1 MFETPDVKRQD
12 CTVNYEWLKL
22 PIPTDHPFYD
32 QIVDY
37 TNPSKTGSDV
47 TRAIA
52 ARLGSKFRNFSHRMR
67 IEICELWSDTFT
79 IMELEAAWLEGS
91 LSVGDYPT
99 LKVLRQMKMV
109 LLLDRA
115 MNKTRVTHVNISNE
129 PFI

>member
-37 TNPSKTGSDV
+37 TNPSNTGSDV

-52 ARLGSKFRNFSHRMR
+52 ARLGSKFRNCCS
-67 IEICELWSDTFT
+67 EKELKILNSGQTH
-79 IMELEAAWLEGS
+79 
-91 LSVGDYPT
+91 
-99 LKVLRQMKMV
+99 LR
-109 LLLDRA
+109 
-115 MNKTRVTHVNISNE
+115 
-129 PFI
+129 

>member
-52 ARLGSKFRNFSHRMR
+52 ARLGSKFRNFLLIKITESF
-67 IEICELWSDTFT
+67 ELWSDIFT
-79 IMELEAAWLEGS
+79 IMVLEAAWLEDS
-91 LSVGDYPT
+91 
-99 LKVLRQMKMV
+99 
-109 LLLDRA
+109 
-115 MNKTRVTHVNISNE
+115 
-129 PFI
+129 